1 MPDDRRLKC
10 ASLRQKYDALGGIL
24 SLELIRAELYDGI
37 PDGVQILH
45 VGLILKHGSN
55 RVSCHL
61 RGNERNDFKV
71 YEILPLKH
79 PLLQQPRIVAFH

>member
-1 MPDDRRLKC
+1 MKC
-10 ASLRQKYDALGGIL
+10 ASLRQKYDALEGIL
-24 SLELIRAELYDGI
+24 PLELIRAELYNGFR
-37 PDGVQILH
+37 DGVQISH

-61 RGNERNDFKV
+61 RGNDWNDFKV